1 MYNIYIKQVASMKG
15 VTATREIFEKA
26 IDELPDE
33 QVKLVFKKIQIIINK
48 HVLVLII
55 FLEKYVNVMRTWNV
69 NLVK

>member
-33 QVKLVFKKIQIIINK
+33 QVKYNIERKNFFDFFLKLFEFIQ
-48 HVLVLII
+48 
-55 FLEKYVNVMRTWNV
+55 EKYVNAMLIWNV